1 MNMPGKSV
9 SVASPLSAYM
19 SHRLEIDTAI
29 ARVMQSGEYINGSEL
44 VEFEREFAAYL
55 GAVGAVG
62 VANGTDALEL
72 ALLSCGIQPGDKV
85 ATVANTVTAT
95 VAAIVAA
102 GAQPVFVDIDPVTML
117 MDPASLRK
125 VLASHDAAKIRAVI
139 PVHLFGLPCDMPE
152 ILQISRGHG
161 CLVIEDCAQAHG
173 SNLQGI
179 KTGLWG
185 DAAAF
190 SFYPTKN
197 LGAFGDAGAVVS
209 QRPDLLERVRRLRQY
224 GWETRYVSV
233 EHGMNSRLD
242 ELQAAILRARLPAL
256 EAENHRRGEIAR
268 LYTIGLSKCPLRQP
282 VSATDRKPVWHQY
295 VVRSPRR
302 DELRQYLSA
311 AGISTGIHYPVPVH
325 LQPGYVASVSLP
337 ETEKAC
343 REVLSLPI
351 HPSLSNTDIDRVIS
365 AVIQACN
372 SLSTH

>member
-1 MNMPGKSV
+1 MSMPGESV
-9 SVASPLSAYM
+9 LVANPLASYLA
-19 SHRLEIDTAI
+19 HRPEIDSAI
-29 ARVMQSGEYINGSEL
+29 ARVMHSGIYINGPEL
-44 VEFEREFAAYL
+44 VSFEREFAAYL
-55 GAVGAVG
+55 GAAGAVG

-72 ALLSCGIQPGDKV
+72 ALICCGIQPGDKV

-95 VAAIVAA
+95 VTAIVAA

-125 VLASHDAAKIRAVI
+125 VLASPDGAKIRVVV
-139 PVHLFGLPCDMPE
+139 PVHLYGLPCAMPE
-152 ILQISRGHG
+152 IMKISRDHG

-173 SNLQGI
+173 SSI
-179 KTGLWG
+179 KGKMIGLWG

-209 QRPDLLERVRRLRQY
+209 QRPDLLERVKCLRQY
-224 GWETRYVSV
+224 GLKARYVSV
-233 EHGMNSRLD
+233 EHGVNSRMD

-256 EAENHRRGEIAR
+256 DADNDRRAAIAR
-268 LYTIGLSKCPLRQP
+268 HYTAGLGSCPLRLP
-282 VSATDRKPVWHQY
+282 APAIDRYPVWHQY

-302 DELRQYLSA
+302 DELRQHLSA
-311 AGISTGIHYPVPVH
+311 AGIGTGIHYPVPVH
-325 LQPGYVASVSLP
+325 QQPGYAANVSLP

-343 REVLSLPI
+343 HEVLSLPI
-351 HPSLSNTDIDRVIS
+351 YPSLSDTVIDKVIG

-372 SLSTH
+372 SLSP